1 MTSKQELVDGLN
13 EALAYEYQAVQ
24 MYIHYAATVSGIHRG
39 ELKEEFQAEVQ
50 DELGHAQFLAE
61 KVDALGGTPT
71 TEVKPFPGED
81 NPRAMLEAVRDAEE
95 EAVDRYVDLMEQAEE
110 YGDLGLAND
119 LHDII
124 SDETEHKEET
134 EKLLRGH
141 WKE

>member
-1 MTSKQELVDGLN
+1 MTSKQQLIDGLN

-24 MYIHYAATVSGIHRG
+24 QYIHYAASVSGIHRG
-39 ELKEEFQAEVQ
+39 ELKEEFQSEVR
-50 DELGHAQFLAE
+50 DELRHAQFLAD

-71 TEVKPFPGED
+71 TEVKPFPAAD
-81 NPRAMLEAVRDAEE
+81 NPREMLEAVREAEADAI
-95 EAVDRYVDLMEQAEE
+95 DRYVDLMEQAEDV
-110 YGDLGLAND
+110 GDLGLAND

>member
-1 MTSKQELVDGLN
+1 MTSKEELVDGLN

-24 MYIHYAATVSGIHRG
+24 QYIHYAATVSGIHRG
-39 ELKEEFQAEVQ
+39 ELKEEFQDEVQ
-50 DELGHAQFLAE
+50 DELQHAQFLAD

-71 TEVKPFPGED
+71 TEAKPVPAAD
-81 NPRAMLEAVRDAEE
+81 DPRAKLEAVQEAEAAAIE
-95 EAVDRYVDLMEQAEE
+95 RYVDLMEMAED